1 MLEKIFK
8 LKQNKTT
15 VRTELIAG
23 LITFLTMSYI
33 LVVNPQ
39 YIGSDRNGQ
48 GRPFHSHRAFER
60 NSHLVYGFLLEPAHC
75 AGTRDGVELLFLPFR
90 W

>member
-33 LVVNPQ
+33 LVVNPN
-39 YIGSDRNGQ
+39 ILGATGMDRAAL
-48 GRPFHSHRAFER
+48 FTATALSSVIATLFMAFFSNLPIAQAPGMGL
-60 NSHLVYGFLLEPAHC
+60 NS
-75 AGTRDGVELLFLPFR
+75 FLPFR